1 METSEVKM
9 KNKAIKW
16 KKLSDCKGIIQGY
29 QLNVTSWRDYN
40 KTFQE
45 REYVTVHS
53 SVTEYTVRRPGT
65 NYTVTIQGFT
75 SAGPGEPLTY
85 RFATVIS
92 EPVIPSFI
100 VLNESNMSANE
111 KKVVLPLHPVPDIHG
126 PISEYQII
134 VSSKRN
140 MSEYICQREDLAPY
154 NSNLDQDVYIT
165 AALPGHNLTSSE
177 DFVLGDGTYHHGYY
191 NAPLKAGHNYAAFL
205 RVISIWDQD
214 RTHAC
219 AQYGDFTVASTPA
232 AVPLWLA
239 VALVLL
245 VLFLF
250 LAALVAF
257 VKVRSI
263 RSKSPDDGH
272 NSTRLKRLTG
282 KGKLKT
288 TIPVLELLEVM
299 KKFKKAELMEEE
311 EQNRKEDTDTLS
323 VGRYA
328 EYQKL
333 DSGLMYPCHFGD
345 APENKSKNRY
355 KNIIPYDHSRVVLQ
369 SRSHEDDYI
378 NANYIDGYKS
388 PNYFIACQ
396 GPLPETVEDFWQMVW
411 QENTSL
417 IVMLTGLVEQNKV
430 KCEQYWPEQSDTYGQ
445 FKVTLWSTHMS
456 TTHVTRT
463 FSLQKQNATEK
474 MVQQLHYIHWPDHGV
489 PSRPTGL
496 LRLVE
501 QMNAMKSPD
510 SGPVI
515 VHCSAGIGRTGTFIA
530 LDILLKMAQAEQK
543 VDVFQ
548 CTQMMR
554 EKRVN
559 MVQTK
564 DQYVFLYDALTEG
577 AVCGLTAVPVEDI
590 GQHVSA
596 LKERDP
602 VTKANGFNREFR
614 KLEQF
619 SKLYELHACT
629 QAKKPSNKP
638 KNRNREILP
647 ADIYRPVLMSVL
659 EHDGS
664 PGYINAVFVDSYDKD
679 HFIVTQLPLS
689 DTLADFWSLVWDY
702 KCTAVVMMNRIED
715 LDETYPHF
723 WPDNGE
729 NTYGPFQVQLKT
741 EFSRAGFT
749 ARALCLKKV
758 EKVTVS
764 EMEVKLWQLDNW
776 PMQHLHPK
784 TPEPILSILG
794 EVGQCR
800 GDDRHVLVTCWDA
813 ASRSGLFLAASNLC
827 EQIREEKV
835 VDPSQVV
842 RLLKAK
848 RCQLIPNVSQY
859 SFCYQVALSYLG
871 SFETYGN
878 FK

>member
-1 METSEVKM
+1 METNEAKI
-9 KNKAIKW
+9 KNKTIKW
-16 KKLSDCKGIIQGY
+16 KKLSDCNGVIQGY
-29 QLNVTSWRDYN
+29 QLNVTSWRAYN
-40 KTFQE
+40 KTFEE
-45 REYVTVHS
+45 REYVTVDS
-53 SVTEYTVRRPGT
+53 SVTEYKVRRPGT

-75 SAGPGEPLTY
+75 SAGPGKPLVYSFT
-85 RFATVIS
+85 TVIS
-92 EPVIPSFI
+92 EPVIPPVI
-100 VLNESNMSANE
+100 ILKKSNMSATE
-111 KKVVLPLHPVPDIHG
+111 KMVVLPLHPVPDTHG

-134 VSSKRN
+134 VSRKRN
-140 MSEYICQREDLAPY
+140 MSENICQREDLAPF
-154 NSNLDQDVYIT
+154 NSSLDQDVYIT
-165 AALPGHNLTSSE
+165 AALPGHNLTSPE
-177 DFVLGDGTYHHGYY
+177 EFVLGDGTYHHGYY
-191 NAPLKAGHNYAAFL
+191 NAPLRAGHNYTAFL

-214 RTHAC
+214 RTYSC
-219 AQYGDFTVASTPA
+219 ARYGDFTVTSPPAS
-232 AVPLWLA
+232 VPLWLA
-239 VALVLL
+239 VGLALLVLL
-245 VLFLF
+245 LLLGAV
-250 LAALVAF
+250 VAF
-257 VKVRSI
+257 IRLRSI
-263 RSKSPDDGH
+263 RLKSPGDAH
-272 NSTRLKRLTG
+272 NGTLRLNKLTG

-311 EQNRKEDTDTLS
+311 QNRKEDTDTLS

-333 DSGLMYPCHFGD
+333 DSGLVYPCHFGA

-369 SRSHEDDYI
+369 SRSQGDDYI

-388 PNYFIACQ
+388 PKYFIACQ
-396 GPLPETVEDFWQMVW
+396 GPSPETVEDFWQMVW
-411 QENTSL
+411 QEKSSL

-430 KCEQYWPEQSDTYGQ
+430 KCEQYWPEQSDTYGH
-445 FKVTLWSTHMS
+445 FRVTLWSTDMS
-456 TTHVTRT
+456 TSHVTRT
-463 FSLQKQNATEK
+463 FSLQKGNAPEK
-474 MVQQLHYIHWPDHGV
+474 TVQQLHYIHWPDHGV

-501 QMNAMKSPD
+501 QMNALKSPD

-548 CTQMMR
+548 CTRMMR

-559 MVQTK
+559 MVQTR

-590 GQHVSA
+590 EEHISA

-602 VTKANGFNREFR
+602 ATKTNGFSREFK
-614 KLEQF
+614 KLERF
-619 SKLYELHACT
+619 SKLYELNPCT
-629 QAKKPSNKP
+629 QAKKPSNKA
-638 KNRNREILP
+638 KNRTREILP

-659 EHDGS
+659 DSDGS
-664 PGYINAVFVDSYDKD
+664 PGYINAVFVDSYDVD

-689 DTLADFWSLVWDY
+689 ETLADFWSLVWDY
-702 KCTAVVMMNRIED
+702 RCTAVVMMNRIED

-729 NTYGPFQVQLKT
+729 VAYGPFQVKLKT
-741 EFSRAGFT
+741 ELSRTGFT
-749 ARALCLKKV
+749 ARTLCLKKV
-758 EKVTVS
+758 EQNTVS

-776 PMQHLHPK
+776 PMQQLQPK
-784 TPEPILSILG
+784 SPETILSMLG

-800 GDDRHVLVTCWDA
+800 GDDCHVLVTCWDG

-827 EQIREEKV
+827 EQIREEKL

-859 SFCYQVALSYLG
+859 SFCYQLAHSYLG